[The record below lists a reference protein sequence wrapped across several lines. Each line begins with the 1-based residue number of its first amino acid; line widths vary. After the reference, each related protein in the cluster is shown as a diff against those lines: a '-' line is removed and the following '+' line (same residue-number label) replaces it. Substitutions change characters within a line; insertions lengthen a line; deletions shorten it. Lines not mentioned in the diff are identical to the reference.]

1 MFDLKQIN
9 LVLAQLEEEKGV
21 KKEQIIDAIQ
31 QALASAYKKEFGK
44 KGQMITAR
52 FNIETGDTDFV
63 QIKQVM
69 DPEMVLMIEEEE
81 PMPEQEHLPEAERKV
96 RFNPEQHMFVEQA
109 RLIKSDAAVGNE
121 LSFPL
126 ENKTDFGRI
135 AAMTAKQVIIQKIRE
150 AEKGFLSEKFG
161 DKQGEIIDGTVQR
174 VERGNIFVDLGKA
187 EGSIPYAEQ
196 IKSER
201 YKTGDRISGYL
212 FNVDEGGRG
221 VFLRLSRT
229 HPQFLQKLF
238 EREVPEL
245 TDGTIEIK
253 GIAREPGFRSKVA
266 VASHNMEVDPIGA
279 LVGQNGSRVQT
290 VTSELSGE
298 RIDIIEWSDD
308 MDDFIRQALSPAE
321 ILSVEITGEE
331 SERVATVQVA
341 EEQFSLAIGRGGQ
354 NVRLAARL
362 TGHKIDIEQIDA
374 EGNVIDQEARKA
386 TREAERIAIEAAE
399 ADAEVS
405 EEVMENMDNAD
416 AVENESEIT
425 AELVGAADPTDEGA
439 TLPDDVVG
447 VEDGTE
453 NDEPVKS
460 EDAEEIE
467 DIQEEIAEKEEMA
480 EDTIENNEEKKE
492 EDTEESKEA

>member
-1 MFDLKQIN
+1 MFDLKQIH

-21 KKEQIIDAIQ
+21 KKDQIIEAIES
-31 QALASAYKKEFGK
+31 ALASAYKKEFGK
-44 KGQMITAR
+44 KGQLVTCS
-52 FNIETGDTDFV
+52 FNFETGETDF
-63 QIKQVM
+63 KQVKHVM
-69 DPEMVLMIEEEE
+69 DPKMVLMIEEDE
-81 PMPEQEHLPEAERKV
+81 PMPDQDHLAEEERKV

-109 RLIKSDAAVGNE
+109 RLIKADAAIGDE
-121 LSFPL
+121 LIFPL

-161 DKQGEIIDGTVQR
+161 DKQGEIVHGTVQR

-187 EGSIPYAEQ
+187 EGSIPFAEQ

-212 FNVDEGGRG
+212 FNVDDAGRG
-221 VFLRLSRT
+221 VFLRVSRT

-245 TDGTIEIK
+245 VEGTIEIK

-266 VASHNMEVDPIGA
+266 VFSNDQDIDPIGA

-298 RIDIIEWSDD
+298 RIDIIEWSED

-321 ILSVEITGEE
+321 ILTVEITEEGEDKLCK
-331 SERVATVQVA
+331 VQVA
-341 EEQFSLAIGRGGQ
+341 EDQFSLAIGRGGQ

-362 TGHKIDIEQIDA
+362 TGFKIDIEQLDA
-374 EGNVIDQEARKA
+374 MGNVIDQEARKA
-386 TREAERIAIEAAE
+386 EREAERIATEAAE
-399 ADAEVS
+399 ADAQASTEV
-405 EEVMENMDNAD
+405 EAD
-416 AVENESEIT
+416 MPTEDTVDTEAEIT
-425 AELVGAADPTDEGA
+425 AELVAESAPEVSQEGIELETGNSDE
-439 TLPDDVVG
+439 
-447 VEDGTE
+447 
-453 NDEPVKS
+453 DES
-460 EDAEEIE
+460 
-467 DIQEEIAEKEEMA
+467 A
-480 EDTIENNEEKKE
+480 EDNVV
-492 EDTEESKEA
+492 